1 MAIRSMQTSS
11 RSLEMP
17 SATFEISET
26 QGPTKMPA
34 LSAMCA
40 LATKPVNLLP
50 YQTRSRMIIDE
61 STVSS
66 RPSSPSEVPLHWNW
80 NCLPAPYGG
89 THVERRSPIEQ
100 TALSG
105 RKTNWK
111 EGRKANWKKG
121 RQAWMDAGRL
131 RKHSNC
137 LSARRK
143 LFEDQGQGRDICR
156 EENHT

>member
-1 MAIRSMQTSS
+1 
-11 RSLEMP
+11 LEL
-17 SATFEISET
+17 
-26 QGPTKMPA
+26 PT
-34 LSAMCA
+34 C
-40 LATKPVNLLP
+40 
-50 YQTRSRMIIDE
+50 
-61 STVSS
+61 
-66 RPSSPSEVPLHWNW
+66 
-80 NCLPAPYGG
+80 PYGG
-89 THVERRSPIEQ
+89 KHVERRSPIEQ

-131 RKHSNC
+131 RKHSNY